1 MKMLKKVILA
11 ITILLVPVITGCSVK
26 APADITGLVYQM
38 EDGSILVV
46 EGISDVTTPYAEW
59 FEKGNKAI
67 VFEVND
73 KTSVYMGSKKTSI
86 NALQAGQQVEVW
98 STGALAKSYP
108 MQGTA
113 KRVKI
118 LSD

>member
-1 MKMLKKVILA
+1 MLKKIILA
-11 ITILLVPVITGCSVK
+11 ISILLIPVVTGCSAK

-38 EDGSILVV
+38 EDGFILVV
-46 EGISDVTTPYAEW
+46 EGISDITTSYDEW

-67 VFEVND
+67 FFEVND
-73 KTSVYMGSKKTSI
+73 KTGIYMGSKKASMKE
-86 NALQAGQQVEVW
+86 LKAGQKVEVW

-113 KRVKI
+113 KKVNI